1 MAPFSLF
8 DEAVALTG
16 PDRPYL
22 TGDWGGLRTRLLD
35 LGITPSLIFVTDVLG
50 NPVGGQHQGLR
61 ESDDLGLDLTVN
73 LNKLA
78 GWSGARF
85 HLSFSMRSGTD
96 LSDKDIGNVFTVAN
110 VCCGHTYRLV
120 NVELEQSLFDDR
132 ISFRGGR
139 IATGDEFLTSPLYG
153 NFVQEAFNGNPMGI
167 FFNVPMTSYPTATW
181 GMRARVRPIRPLSL
195 MAGVYNGDPTLGDN
209 DKHGVDWTMRGPLFA
224 ISEVGLSLNQE
235 PGATGLP
242 GNYKI
247 GGYYQAGKVPD
258 LFRDVDG
265 GSIALSGLP
274 PQMHNGNGGFYV
286 LLDQMVYRDGGADS
300 QRGLTPFVSLLFAP
314 SAKRQHHA
322 VLRQWRS
329 GLPRA
334 LLLAPERYGRLRRG
348 VRRVQPPARALAAR
362 CQERG
367 QRGGD
372 PAVRGRARAHLY
384 HPAET
389 VAAGAAG
396 PSIHHQSR
404 RNREDP
410 QRVRPRIPARAH
422 PVRRAA
428 LEPHLPETA
437 LTRGAAL
444 RRQSDPE
451 DGAPRGVVLAPDATL
466 VRLHDRAA
474 DGEPHAESLLLGGEE
489 GLEDPIEVALGDA
502 FAGIVDAQIRMG
514 RPRRRS
520 TR

>member
-1 MAPFSLF
+1 MSSRALVVAVCIATALLAGSAVPATADVAGARGMAPFSLF

-73 LNKLA
+73 LDRLA

-139 IATGDEFLTSPLYG
+139 IAAGDEFLTSPLYG

-181 GMRARVRPIRPLSL
+181 GMRARVRPIRQLSL

-224 ISEVGLSLNQE
+224 IGEVGCE
-235 PGATGLP
+235 PQSGAR
-242 GNYKI
+242 
-247 GGYYQAGKVPD
+247 
-258 LFRDVDG
+258 RD
-265 GSIALSGLP
+265 
-274 PQMHNGNGGFYV
+274 
-286 LLDQMVYRDGGADS
+286 
-300 QRGLTPFVSLLFAP
+300 
-314 SAKRQHHA
+314 
-322 VLRQWRS
+322 
-329 GLPRA
+329 
-334 LLLAPERYGRLRRG
+334 
-348 VRRVQPPARALAAR
+348 
-362 CQERG
+362 
-367 QRGGD
+367 
-372 PAVRGRARAHLY
+372 
-384 HPAET
+384 
-389 VAAGAAG
+389 GAAG
-396 PSIHHQSR
+396 QLQDR
-404 RNREDP
+404 RLLPGREGSG
-410 QRVRPRIPARAH
+410 
-422 PVRRAA
+422 PV
-428 LEPHLPETA
+428 
-437 LTRGAAL
+437 
-444 RRQSDPE
+444 
-451 DGAPRGVVLAPDATL
+451 
-466 VRLHDRAA
+466 
-474 DGEPHAESLLLGGEE
+474 
-489 GLEDPIEVALGDA
+489 
-502 FAGIVDAQIRMG
+502 
-514 RPRRRS
+514 PRRRWRLHRALGAAAANAQRKRGLLRS
-520 TR
+520 LGPDGLSRRWGG